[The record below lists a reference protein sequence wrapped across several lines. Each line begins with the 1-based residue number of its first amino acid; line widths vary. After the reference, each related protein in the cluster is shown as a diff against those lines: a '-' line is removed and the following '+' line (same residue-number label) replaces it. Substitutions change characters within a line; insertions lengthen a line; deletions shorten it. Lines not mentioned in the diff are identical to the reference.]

1 MAINVVMPKLG
12 MAMKEGT
19 VSVWNKKVGDPVQK
33 GELIASI
40 NSEKIEMEIESPGEG
55 ILLEIA
61 VEEGKGVPPGT
72 PIAYIGQPDEK
83 VVPGDAQNEAAAS
96 IAAEP
101 EAEASVSPQV
111 KEIPSPVRT
120 PGDKVKISPVARK
133 MAAEA
138 NLDILTLAGTGPGG
152 RITKEDVQKA
162 LESGSQESRPVFP
175 AGRENETKTKADQS
189 FKPLTGMR
197 KVIAERMH
205 SSLQNSAQL
214 TIYMKADITD
224 LKMLQAQ
231 SAESVKRRFGEK
243 LTLTDFIARAAI
255 LALQA
260 HPLMNSALIDH
271 SIHEKTHVHL
281 GMAVALEKGLVVPV
295 IHDAEKLSL
304 SQLSTSIRELAKK
317 ARENQLGSEEMTGS
331 TFTITN
337 LGAYGVEHF
346 TPILNPPEA
355 GILGVGAAEYQPVY
369 RGESLERR
377 SILPLSLTFDHR
389 LVDGAPA
396 AVFLKVIKDYLE
408 EPFSMLV

>member
-83 VVPGDAQNEAAAS
+83 VVSGAQEEAAAS
-96 IAAEP
+96 IVAEP
-101 EAEASVSPQV
+101 EVPAPASPVV
-111 KEIPSPVRT
+111 KENPSHVT
-120 PGDKVKISPVARK
+120 ISGEKVKISPVARK

-138 NLDILTLAGTGPGG
+138 NLDIQTLAGTGPGG

-162 LESGSQESRPVFP
+162 LENVSQQSRPEPP
-175 AGRENETKTKADQS
+175 ARKENETNTKADQAS
-189 FKPLTGMR
+189 RPLTGMR

-214 TIYMKADITD
+214 TIYMKADITE
-224 LKMLQAQ
+224 LKTLQAQ
-231 SAESVKRRFGEK
+231 SAASVKRRFGEK
-243 LTLTDFIARAAI
+243 LTLTDFIARATI
-255 LALQA
+255 LALQV
-260 HPLMNSALIDH
+260 HPFMNSALIDY
-271 SIHEKTHVHL
+271 SIHERNNVHL

-295 IHDAEKLSL
+295 INDAEKLSL
-304 SQLSTSIRELAKK
+304 SQLSASIRELAKK

-346 TPILNPPEA
+346 TPVLNPPEA
-355 GILGVGAAEYQPVY
+355 GILGVGAAEDQPVY
-369 RGESLERR
+369 RGDNLERR
-377 SILPLSLTFDHR
+377 SILPISLTFDHR

-396 AVFLKVIKDYLE
+396 ALFLKEIKGYLE